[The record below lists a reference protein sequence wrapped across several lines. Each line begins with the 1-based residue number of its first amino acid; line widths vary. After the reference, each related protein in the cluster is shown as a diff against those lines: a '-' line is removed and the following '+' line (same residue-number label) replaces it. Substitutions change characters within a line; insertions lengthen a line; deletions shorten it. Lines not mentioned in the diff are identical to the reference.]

1 MKYLLVAHGAWRI
14 NEGKC
19 GAMPRSFASDWCR
32 LDHGDVSAARLDAE
46 SPDPIVPPMIAVDT
60 ERLTASLPAGYRA
73 RPFEDR
79 DREAWVAERNTWFGP
94 MEHGS
99 AKEWRAWEAMAP
111 DESQI
116 RIAVDDA
123 SGQLAAIADVG
134 AGGAFQHP
142 DGAQSGGVSVAR
154 AHRGRGIGSSLL
166 AVIVD
171 EAVRRKAPRF
181 LAGASEAHPDAVAWA
196 TKRGFREIGRRIEAY
211 VELAAFDPAKFGAR
225 ANEVRG
231 SGIALKTID
240 EILDGRDGENREGF
254 IRALYDAETPMWED
268 VPWATPTP
276 HWPYDRF
283 RHMAF
288 ESGQMIADVSV
299 VAYDGD
305 AIVGFTMTGKRQSQD
320 AYTWMT
326 GVGRNY
332 RGRGLATAIKVEALS
347 RAKAKGL
354 RAMLTTNDELN
365 KAMREIN
372 AKLGYRVLPAH
383 VQLEKPLLH

>member
-1 MKYLLVAHGAWRI
+1 
-14 NEGKC
+14 
-19 GAMPRSFASDWCR
+19 
-32 LDHGDVSAARLDAE
+32 
-46 SPDPIVPPMIAVDT
+46 MIAVDT

-94 MEHGS
+94 MEQGS
-99 AKEWRAWEAMAP
+99 AKEWRAWEAMDP

-134 AGGAFQHP
+134 AGAAFQHP

-181 LAGASEAHPDAVAWA
+181 LAGASAAHPDALAWA

-211 VELAAFDPAKFGAR
+211 VELAGFDAAKFDAR
-225 ANEVRG
+225 ASEVRS
-231 SGIALKTID
+231 SGIALKTIA
-240 EILDGRDGENREGF
+240 EILDGRDGENRESF

-276 HWPYDRF
+276 HWSYDRF

-288 ESGQMIADVSV
+288 ESGRMIADVSV
-299 VAYDGD
+299 VAYDSE
-305 AIVGFTMTGKRQSQD
+305 AIVGFTVSGKRQSQD
-320 AYTWMT
+320 GYTWMT

-354 RAMLTTNDELN
+354 RAMLTTNDEPN
-365 KAMREIN
+365 KAMRQIN
-372 AKLGYRVLPAH
+372 AKLGYQTLPAY
-383 VQLEKPLLH
+383 VQLAKPLLH